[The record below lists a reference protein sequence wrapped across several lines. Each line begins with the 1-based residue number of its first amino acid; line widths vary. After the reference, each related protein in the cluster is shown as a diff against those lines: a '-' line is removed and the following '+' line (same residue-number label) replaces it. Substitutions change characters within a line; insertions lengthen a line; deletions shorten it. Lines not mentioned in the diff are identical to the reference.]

1 MDYFPYPGSILS
13 KTPTCAKDIE
23 NRIKAA
29 HCAYGRLSHRD
40 FNNHAISIPTKIMV
54 FRAVVLSTLLC
65 ACETWTLYRRDI
77 KPLENFQQRKLR
89 QLLNTRW
96 EMRLSN
102 NEILKRARLPSVEA
116 TILQHHLRW
125 AGHVVRMDP
134 SRLSGIMLYGEL
146 NEGTRPHG
154 IPKLWY
160 KDQLKCSLK
169 QAGIN
174 LQSWK
179 QLANHRVTWRR
190 KIRDGAES
198 FETARKQQDEDRRK
212 RRHEKLNQPRPLPS
226 IPCDHCQRLFHHR
239 LGLQSHI
246 RHRHQP
252 QMAKP

>member
-1 MDYFPYPGSILS
+1 VDYFPYLSSILS
-13 KTPTCAKDIE
+13 KIPTCVKDIE

-29 HCAYGRLSHRD
+29 HCAYGRLSHCV
-40 FNNHAISIPTKIMV
+40 FNNHAISIRTKITV
-54 FRAVVLSTLLC
+54 FRAVVLSTLLY

-116 TILQHHLRW
+116 TILQHRLRW

-134 SRLSGIMLYGEL
+134 SRLPRIMLYGEL
-146 NEGTRPHG
+146 NEGTRPNG
-154 IPKLWY
+154 RPKLRY

-174 LQSWK
+174 TQSWQ
-179 QLANHRVTWRR
+179 QLANDRATWRR
-190 KIRDGAES
+190 KIRDCVEQGWANSGPRVKCGPPQRFQWPAE
-198 FETARKQQDEDRRK
+198 ALRKY
-212 RRHEKLNQPRPLPS
+212 
-226 IPCDHCQRLFHHR
+226 I
-239 LGLQSHI
+239 
-246 RHRHQP
+246 
-252 QMAKP
+252 